1 MEQNTSN
8 DISILSWNYVGT
20 VAKRVQNQFT
30 SIDVDFTDRNF
41 HRNFCLNDDFGA
53 SMCCLNYSGLLIANE
68 AVKQDMDQYEE
79 ELEIK
84 ENEIDKKASHIYF
97 KPFDENKHA

>member
-1 MEQNTSN
+1 MDTELIQVDPQAPFMTNCKLMEQNTSN

-68 AVKQDMDQYEE
+68 AVK
-79 ELEIK
+79 
-84 ENEIDKKASHIYF
+84 
-97 KPFDENKHA
+97 